1 MVGGGVT
8 TNFQWFLYAG
18 KDTIFFTAFSKAAFD
33 KKKLKPVH
41 KGDFAPPKVKAKD
54 ASDENKDKNE
64 AKPGDEAELGGLV
77 AHLRTRFQEQLKE
90 VRLTSRLEGS
100 PCVLVSDEG
109 DLGPHMEQ
117 ILLRAGRKVQVQKP
131 ILEINP
137 KNPLVKSLAH
147 LLSARPGSDDVAT
160 YSDLLLDL
168 AYLAQGA
175 VPRPG
180 STLASLGKVLERD
193 LRSVAG

>member
-1 MVGGGVT
+1 
-8 TNFQWFLYAG
+8 
-18 KDTIFFTAFSKAAFD
+18 
-33 KKKLKPVH
+33 VH
-41 KGDFAPPKVKAKD
+41 KGDFAPPKIKGKEDSED
-54 ASDENKDKNE
+54 AASKTEGEGGSKE
-64 AKPGDEAELGGLV
+64 GEQAELGGLV

-90 VRLTSRLEGS
+90 VRISSRLQGS

-137 KNPLVKSLAH
+137 KNPLVKALAH
-147 LLSARPGSDDVAT
+147 LLATRPGSDDVAT
-160 YSDLLLDL
+160 YSDLVLDL

-180 STLASLGKVLERD
+180 STLSALGRVLERD
-193 LRSVAG
+193 LRTVAGN